1 MDLYLYEELQN
12 KIRITQENFEHIF
25 KVRSTA
31 SLIPLKTDLG
41 KLYLCS
47 RSIINTYKNYNINH
61 IISMTTVPKLNN
73 DIIHDIHDI
82 VDDANLDTIKKM
94 KNIIEEVLPK
104 MHQSIISGN
113 TVAVHCFA
121 GVSRSATIV
130 IAYLMK
136 YENYSFEKAIEHV
149 FEARPIICPNIGF
162 LKLLKEFK

>member
-1 MDLYLYEELQN
+1 MDLYEELQN
-12 KIRITQENFEHIF
+12 KIKITHDNNFNDIF
-25 KVRSTA
+25 KVRSTE
-31 SLIPLKTDLG
+31 SLIPLKTDVG

-47 RSIINTYKNYNINH
+47 RSIINYYNFYNIDH
-61 IISMTTVPKLNN
+61 IISMVTVPKLN
-73 DIIHDIHDI
+73 DVIHDIYEI
-82 VDDANLDTIKKM
+82 LDDAKLDTIEKM

-104 MHQSIISGN
+104 IHQSIMSGN

-149 FEARPIICPNIGF
+149 FEARPVICPNIGF